1 MFPQNDPRQMGRYR
15 RGQLSQPVQPMNPNM
30 NTPNQPQMGT
40 GQPDQTQLSQ
50 VRMNPPNAFSYG
62 GVPGQVG
69 TGRDQPPAQSSAS
82 VPVAGGT
89 LPPAARA
96 QTSRMQPPG
105 MPQSQSRQ
113 AQIQMQNQQKPRF

>member
-15 RGQLSQPVQPMNPNM
+15 SGQLSQPVQPMNPDM

-40 GQPDQTQLSQ
+40 GQPIDQTQLSQ
-50 VRMNPPNAFSYG
+50 ARMGPPSPMQTTTPMAG
-62 GVPGQVG
+62 PMG
-69 TGRDQPPAQSSAS
+69 
-82 VPVAGGT
+82 GGT

-105 MPQSQSRQ
+105 MAQSQSRQ
-113 AQIQMQNQQKPRF
+113 AQTQMQNQQKPRF